1 MKYRVLAVLAASM
14 LLLSGC
20 GNKMTEV
27 NSQTSGTDSAVSEQQ
42 GSTTGEGVTDAD
54 GSPVTGTGTAE
65 GVDITDVKAQGGTTA
80 LNENAE
86 TQPFTPS
93 ADDDQEGAY
102 GTAPADAANSGDSA
116 NPGDAAKPQ
125 EQSAPQKGNPNGK
138 LFVTVQT
145 VEVTLD
151 QLKAQDYTVP
161 LLINLDRNPGI
172 SYSEWGLQLD
182 SRCTYTADND
192 GMDFST
198 VSFINDEKHFLWT
211 AWTRGADIDHDTGSL
226 LQLNVKLPLEAKAGD
241 TYTITYADV
250 SQANAPHIWT
260 GGDTSWVAQNEVG
273 WQDGGVIV
281 K

>member
-1 MKYRVLAVLAASM
+1 MRYRVLAVLAASM

-27 NSQTSGTDSAVSEQQ
+27 NSAPSGGDSAVSEQQ
-42 GSTTGEGVTDAD
+42 GSTTGEGVTDAQ
-54 GSPVTGTGTAE
+54 GNAVTETGAAE

-125 EQSAPQKGNPNGK
+125 EQTASQKGNPNGK
-138 LFVTVQT
+138 LFVTVET

-161 LLINLDRNPGI
+161 LLINLDRNPVTSSSPSKPRQATPTRSPMRMSPRRTPPTSGQAATQAG
-172 SYSEWGLQLD
+172 SHRTRSAG
-182 SRCTYTADND
+182 RTA
-192 GMDFST
+192 
-198 VSFINDEKHFLWT
+198 E
-211 AWTRGADIDHDTGSL
+211 SL
-226 LQLNVKLPLEAKAGD
+226 
-241 TYTITYADV
+241 
-250 SQANAPHIWT
+250 
-260 GGDTSWVAQNEVG
+260 
-273 WQDGGVIV
+273 
-281 K
+281 